1 MEAGVYPKGVDSM
14 RAVMTVMGWL
24 EAEDKE
30 AAVVV
35 EDVEENHGHLSMAVE
50 DEKVEVGLI
59 CPCRACWWCLP
70 E

>member
-1 MEAGVYPKGVDSM
+1 
-14 RAVMTVMGWL
+14 MTVMGWL
-24 EAEDKE
+24 EVEDKE
-30 AAVVV
+30 AVVVV
-35 EDVEENHGHLSMAVE
+35 EDVEENHGHLSMVVE

>member
-1 MEAGVYPKGVDSM
+1 VEAGVYPRGVDST

-24 EAEDKE
+24 EVEDKE

-35 EDVEENHGHLSMAVE
+35 EDVEENHGHPSMAVE
-50 DEKVEVGLI
+50 DEKVEAGLI
-59 CPCRACWWCLP
+59 CPCRACWWRLP